1 MTPLLAKSVAF
12 VDTNNNLSI
21 LENSDCEVQWLTDL
35 WLGIF
40 SSIDVENLIKIKV
53 PQVMNTCANHL
64 ASASFPFSWLI
75 YEAVEQFLL
84 VTSENAIG
92 ICKVFYI

>member
-1 MTPLLAKSVAF
+1 M
-12 VDTNNNLSI
+12 DTNNNISI
-21 LENSDCEVQWLTDL
+21 LESSNSGLQWLTNL

-40 SSIDVENLIKIKV
+40 NSIDVENLTKNKV
-53 PQVMNTCANHL
+53 PQVMNTGADHL
-64 ASASFPFSWLI
+64 LSASFPFSWLI

-92 ICKVFYI
+92 M